1 LLTSSCRQL
10 LLVYPQMFCVAVL
23 RELKGI
29 VVDTALFGD
38 HPKLTIE
45 APEPLASPEDFE
57 QVERNPL
64 VRARASLE
72 RVLQSKDP
80 VGSDVLASARLTLSY
95 VHLAFEE
102 YRSALDMAKLVL
114 SSPEPA
120 DKNVDDVTRRCHKR
134 RVATARMYAAES
146 SCTLGAPMDA
156 MKFLV
161 GNGHDDAF
169 DRLAS
174 DLGGVTIETAATNGK
189 GKRRLARA
197 QTAVRSSASA
207 VTADLGNVTAAKQ
220 LAMSAQAME
229 DAYESNRERSLSRRA
244 LAYALLKSGNHG
256 AALTLLRSL
265 R

>member
-1 LLTSSCRQL
+1 
-10 LLVYPQMFCVAVL
+10 
-23 RELKGI
+23 
-29 VVDTALFGD
+29 
-38 HPKLTIE
+38 
-45 APEPLASPEDFE
+45 
-57 QVERNPL
+57 
-64 VRARASLE
+64 
-72 RVLQSKDP
+72 
-80 VGSDVLASARLTLSY
+80 LSY
-95 VHLAFEE
+95 VHLTLED
-102 YRSALDMAKLVL
+102 YKGALEMAKLVL
-114 SSPEPA
+114 SSPVPA
-120 DKNVDDVTRRCHKR
+120 DGSDDDVTRRCHKR

-146 SCTLGAPMDA
+146 SCVLGAPVDA

-161 GNGHDDAF
+161 GDGQGDAF

-174 DLGGVTIETAATNGK
+174 DLGGVTIETAAANGK

-207 VTADLGNVTAAKQ
+207 ITADLGNATAAKQ

-256 AALTLLRSL
+256 AALSLLRSL

>member
-1 LLTSSCRQL
+1 LS
-10 LLVYPQMFCVAVL
+10 A
-23 RELKGI
+23 E
-29 VVDTALFGD
+29 ALS
-38 HPKLTIE
+38 
-45 APEPLASPEDFE
+45 PLASPEDFE

-72 RVLQSKDP
+72 RVVRSTDP

-95 VHLAFEE
+95 VRLAFED
-102 YRSALDMAKLVL
+102 YRGALEMAKLVL

-120 DKNVDDVTRRCHKR
+120 DGSGDDAVTRRCHKR
-134 RVATARMYAAES
+134 RDATARMYAAEA
-146 SCTLGAPMDA
+146 SCVLEAPMDA

-161 GNGHDDAF
+161 GDGQCDAF

-229 DAYESNRERSLSRRA
+229 DAYDSNRERSLSRRA

-256 AALTLLRSL
+256 AALSLLRSL